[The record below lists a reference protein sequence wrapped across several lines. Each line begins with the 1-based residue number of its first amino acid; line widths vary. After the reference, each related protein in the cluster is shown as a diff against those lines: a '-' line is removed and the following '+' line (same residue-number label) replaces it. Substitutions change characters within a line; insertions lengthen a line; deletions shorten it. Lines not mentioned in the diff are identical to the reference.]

1 MVLGRCVT
9 LASSTASSIATFC
22 TRRTARTHEAHARS
36 AAIDEAAKDADVKNE
51 EQQIGAK
58 KAAAEADVAALEQL
72 LNQAMNSEHE
82 CTMEVVV
89 THFLCAARV
98 VR

>member
-9 LASSTASSIATFC
+9 LAASAASSIATFC

-36 AAIDEAAKDADVKNE
+36 TAIDEAAKDAAVKNE
-51 EQQIGAK
+51 EQQIGTK